1 MNSIN
6 YEESLE
12 YVMKLYGDDI
22 DRTAI
27 ETDVCFLKPYLNWIM
42 VDNDINHKNKWIP

>member
-12 YVMKLYGDDI
+12 YVIKLYGDDI

-27 ETDVCFLKPYLNWIM
+27 ETDVCFLKPYLNRIM

>member
-12 YVMKLYGDDI
+12 YGDDI

-27 ETDVCFLKPYLNWIM
+27 ETDVCFLKPYLNRIM